1 MKWQLNTEV
10 FLVASLTV
18 PDVATAQLKIPVTE
32 LEPHRKVLRADSSD
46 IALTL
51 KSWLGEAVV
60 RWILSNDCLPN
71 SIKPS
76 QHTHR
81 INTQMTKSCTTVII
95 IYSTPLQSLSIMSN
109 AHNSCTIFILSLL
122 EKPKAVFEHHK
133 CQQ

>member
-51 KSWLGEAVV
+51 KS
-60 RWILSNDCLPN
+60 
-71 SIKPS
+71 
-76 QHTHR
+76 
-81 INTQMTKSCTTVII
+81 
-95 IYSTPLQSLSIMSN
+95 
-109 AHNSCTIFILSLL
+109 
-122 EKPKAVFEHHK
+122 
-133 CQQ
+133 